1 MTTPLWCI
9 GVAWILIF
17 VPRPIVAAG
26 QARQPE
32 GYDNRDPRDQQA
44 RLSGAP
50 RRALAAHQNALEGFP
65 PFAAAVLVAH
75 LTGAN
80 PTIAAALAITYC
92 ASRVLYTA
100 FYITGQGTLRS
111 LVWGVGATATAALF
125 LVGAL

>member
-9 GVAWILIF
+9 GVAWLLIF

-44 RLSGAP
+44 RLTGAP

-65 PFAAAVLVAH
+65 PFAAAVVVAH
-75 LTGAN
+75 LTAAD
-80 PTIAAALAITYC
+80 PAIASALAITYC
-92 ASRVLYTA
+92 VARLLYT
-100 FYITGQGTLRS
+100 FLYITGQGTLRS
-111 LVWGVGATATAALF
+111 LVWGIGATATAGLF
-125 LVGAL
+125 LAGAL